1 MAQGQPSWLREL
13 YQARMIEIKH
23 YDGQENLAEA
33 VLAVMESVYEQS
45 PWTLEQI
52 ASSMA
57 SQDED
62 YYLAFEGQELVGFLA
77 VHTVLDEME
86 ILQIAVRAD
95 FQRLGIASQLMAAVM
110 DWDGDIF
117 LEVRESNSAAQAL
130 YTRQHFTKIG
140 KRKDYYRHPVED
152 AVMMKRERD
161 ER

>member
-1 MAQGQPSWLREL
+1 MAQGQQSWLRKL
-13 YQARMIEIKH
+13 YQACMIEIKH

-33 VLAVMESVYEQS
+33 VLAVMQSVYDQS
-45 PWTLEQI
+45 PWTMEQI

-62 YYLAFEGQELVGFLA
+62 YYLAYEGQELVGFL
-77 VHTVLDEME
+77 VVQTVLDEME

-140 KRKDYYRHPVED
+140 KRKDYYRNPVED
-152 AVMMKRERD
+152 AVIMKRERD

>member
-1 MAQGQPSWLREL
+1 
-13 YQARMIEIKH
+13 MIKIKH
-23 YDGQENLAEA
+23 YDGQENLAAA
-33 VLAVMESVYEQS
+33 VLAVMQSVYETS

-52 ASSMA
+52 ASSMS

-62 YYLAFEGQELVGFLA
+62 YYLAYEGQELVGFLA
-77 VHTVLDEME
+77 AQTVLDEME
-86 ILQIAVRAD
+86 ILQIAVKAD

-140 KRKDYYRHPVED
+140 KRKDYYRNPVED
-152 AVMMKRERD
+152 AVIMKRERD

>member
-1 MAQGQPSWLREL
+1 
-13 YQARMIEIKH
+13 MIEIKH

-33 VLAVMESVYEQS
+33 VLSVMESVYEQS

-62 YYLAFEGQELVGFLA
+62 YYLAYEGQELVGFLA
-77 VHTVLDEME
+77 VQTVLDEME
-86 ILQIAVRAD
+86 ILQIAVKAD

-140 KRKDYYRHPVED
+140 KRKDYHRNPVED
-152 AVMMKRERD
+152 AVIMKRERD

>member
-1 MAQGQPSWLREL
+1 
-13 YQARMIEIKH
+13 MIEIKH
-23 YDGQENLAEA
+23 YDGQENLAESI
-33 VLAVMESVYEQS
+33 LAVMQSVYEQS

-57 SQDED
+57 SQYED
-62 YYLAFEGQELVGFLA
+62 YYLAYEGQELVGFLA
-77 VHTVLDEME
+77 VQTVLDEME

-95 FQRLGIASQLMAAVM
+95 FQRLGIASQLMVAVM
-110 DWDGDIF
+110 DWEGDIF
-117 LEVRESNSAAQAL
+117 LEVRESNRAAQTL

-140 KRKDYYRHPVED
+140 KRKDYYRQPVED

>member
-1 MAQGQPSWLREL
+1 
-13 YQARMIEIKH
+13 MIEIKH

-33 VLAVMESVYEQS
+33 VLVVMESVYEQS

-52 ASSMA
+52 ASSMT

-62 YYLAFEGQELVGFLA
+62 YYLAYEGQELVGFLA
-77 VHTVLDEME
+77 VQTVLDEME
-86 ILQIAVRAD
+86 ILQIAVKAD

-152 AVMMKRERD
+152 AVIMKRERD

>member
-1 MAQGQPSWLREL
+1 
-13 YQARMIEIKH
+13 MIEIKH
-23 YDGQENLAEA
+23 YDGQENLAGA

-62 YYLAFEGQELVGFLA
+62 YYLAYEGQELVGFLA
-77 VHTVLDEME
+77 VQTVLDEME
-86 ILQIAVRAD
+86 ILQIAVKAD

-110 DWDGDIF
+110 DWEGDIF

-140 KRKDYYRHPVED
+140 KRKDYYRNPVED
-152 AVMMKRERD
+152 AVIMKRERD

>member
-1 MAQGQPSWLREL
+1 
-13 YQARMIEIKH
+13 MIEIRH

-33 VLAVMESVYEQS
+33 VLAVMQSVYEQS

-62 YYLAFEGQELVGFLA
+62 YYLAYEGQELVGFLA
-77 VHTVLDEME
+77 VQTVLDEME

-140 KRKDYYRHPVED
+140 KRKDYYRNPVED
-152 AVMMKRERD
+152 AVIMKRERD

>member
-1 MAQGQPSWLREL
+1 
-13 YQARMIEIKH
+13 MIEIKH

-33 VLAVMESVYEQS
+33 VLTVMQSVYEQS

-52 ASSMA
+52 AASMT

-62 YYLAFEGQELVGFLA
+62 YYLAYEGQELVGFLA
-77 VHTVLDEME
+77 VQTVLDEME
-86 ILQIAVRAD
+86 ILQIAVKTD

-110 DWDGDIF
+110 DWKGDIF

-140 KRKDYYRHPVED
+140 KRKDYYRNPVED

>member
-1 MAQGQPSWLREL
+1 
-13 YQARMIEIKH
+13 MIEIKH
-23 YDGQENLAEA
+23 YDGQEKLAESI
-33 VLAVMESVYEQS
+33 LAVMGSVYEQS

-52 ASSMA
+52 ASSMT

-62 YYLAFEGQELVGFLA
+62 YYLAYEGQELVGFL
-77 VHTVLDEME
+77 VVQTVLDEME
-86 ILQIAVRAD
+86 ILQIAVKAD

-110 DWDGDIF
+110 DWEGDIF

-140 KRKDYYRHPVED
+140 KRKDYYRNPVED
-152 AVMMKRERD
+152 AVIMKRERD

>member
-1 MAQGQPSWLREL
+1 
-13 YQARMIEIKH
+13 MIEIRH

-33 VLAVMESVYEQS
+33 VLVVMQSVYDQS

-62 YYLAFEGQELVGFLA
+62 YYLAYEGQELVGFLA
-77 VHTVLDEME
+77 VQTVLDEME
-86 ILQIAVRAD
+86 ILQIAVKTD

-140 KRKDYYRHPVED
+140 KRKDYYRNPVED
-152 AVMMKRERD
+152 AVIMKRERD

>member
-1 MAQGQPSWLREL
+1 
-13 YQARMIEIKH
+13 MIEIRH
-23 YDGQENLAEA
+23 YDGQEKLAEA
-33 VLAVMESVYEQS
+33 VLVVMQSVYDQS

-62 YYLAFEGQELVGFLA
+62 YYLAYEGQELVGFLA
-77 VHTVLDEME
+77 VQTVLDELE

-95 FQRLGIASQLMAAVM
+95 FQRLGIASQLMVAVM

-152 AVMMKRERD
+152 AVLMKRERN

>member
-1 MAQGQPSWLREL
+1 
-13 YQARMIEIKH
+13 MIEIKH

-52 ASSMA
+52 ASSMT
-57 SQDED
+57 SQDEY
-62 YYLAFEGQELVGFLA
+62 YYLAYKGQELVGFLA
-77 VHTVLDEME
+77 VQTVLDEME
-86 ILQIAVRAD
+86 ILQIAVKAD

-110 DWDGDIF
+110 DWEGDIF

-140 KRKDYYRHPVED
+140 KRKDYYRNPVED
-152 AVMMKRERD
+152 AVLMKRERD

>member
-1 MAQGQPSWLREL
+1 
-13 YQARMIEIKH
+13 MIEIKH

-52 ASSMA
+52 ASSMT

-62 YYLAFEGQELVGFLA
+62 YYLAYEGQELVGFLA
-77 VHTVLDEME
+77 VQTVLDEME
-86 ILQIAVRAD
+86 ILQIVVKAD
-95 FQRLGIASQLMAAVM
+95 FQRLGIASLLMAAVM

-117 LEVRESNSAAQAL
+117 LEVRESNSAAQDL

-140 KRKDYYRHPVED
+140 KRKDYYRNPVED
-152 AVMMKRERD
+152 AVLMKRERN

>member
-1 MAQGQPSWLREL
+1 
-13 YQARMIEIKH
+13 MIEIKH

-33 VLAVMESVYEQS
+33 VLAVMQSVYEQS
-45 PWTLEQI
+45 PWTVEQI
-52 ASSMA
+52 ESSMS

-62 YYLAFEGQELVGFLA
+62 YYLAYEGQELVGFLA
-77 VHTVLDEME
+77 VQTVLDEME
-86 ILQIAVRAD
+86 ILQIAVKTD

-140 KRKDYYRHPVED
+140 KRKDYYRNPVED
-152 AVMMKRERD
+152 AVLMKRERD

>member
-1 MAQGQPSWLREL
+1 
-13 YQARMIEIKH
+13 MIEIKH
-23 YDGQENLAEA
+23 YDGQENLAESI
-33 VLAVMESVYEQS
+33 LAVMESVYEQS

-62 YYLAFEGQELVGFLA
+62 YYLAYEGQELVGFLA
-77 VHTVLDEME
+77 VQTVLDEME
-86 ILQIAVRAD
+86 ILQIAVKAD
-95 FQRLGIASQLMAAVM
+95 FQRMGIASQLMAAVM

-130 YTRQHFTKIG
+130 YIRQYFTKIG

>member
-1 MAQGQPSWLREL
+1 
-13 YQARMIEIKH
+13 MIEIKH

-33 VLAVMESVYEQS
+33 VLAVMESVYETS

-52 ASSMA
+52 ASSMS
-57 SQDED
+57 SQDEE
-62 YYLAFEGQELVGFLA
+62 YYLAYEGQELVGFLA
-77 VHTVLDEME
+77 VQTVLDEME
-86 ILQIAVRAD
+86 ILQIAVKAD

-140 KRKDYYRHPVED
+140 KRKDYYRNPVED
-152 AVMMKRERD
+152 AVIMKRERD

>member
-1 MAQGQPSWLREL
+1 
-13 YQARMIEIKH
+13 MIEIKH

-33 VLAVMESVYEQS
+33 VLAVMQSVYEQS

-62 YYLAFEGQELVGFLA
+62 YYLAYEGQELVGFLA
-77 VHTVLDEME
+77 VQMVLDEME
-86 ILQIAVRAD
+86 ILQIAVKTD

-110 DWDGDIF
+110 DWKGDIF

-140 KRKDYYRHPVED
+140 KRKDYYRNPVED
-152 AVMMKRERD
+152 AVIMKRERD

>member
-1 MAQGQPSWLREL
+1 
-13 YQARMIEIKH
+13 MIEIKR

-45 PWTLEQI
+45 PWTLGQI
-52 ASSMA
+52 ASSMT

-62 YYLAFEGQELVGFLA
+62 YYLAYEGQELVGFL
-77 VHTVLDEME
+77 VVQTVLDEME
-86 ILQIAVRAD
+86 ILQIAVKAD
-95 FQRLGIASQLMAAVM
+95 FQRLGIASQLMATVM

-152 AVMMKRERD
+152 AVIMKRERD

>member
-1 MAQGQPSWLREL
+1 MK
-13 YQARMIEIKH
+13 EIKH

-33 VLAVMESVYEQS
+33 VLAVMQSVYETS

-52 ASSMA
+52 ASSMS

-62 YYLAFEGQELVGFLA
+62 YYLAYEGQELVGFL
-77 VHTVLDEME
+77 VVQTVLDEME
-86 ILQIAVRAD
+86 ILQIAVKAN
-95 FQRLGIASQLMAAVM
+95 FQRLGIASLLMAAVM
-110 DWDGDIF
+110 DWEGDIF

-140 KRKDYYRHPVED
+140 KRKDYYRNPVED
-152 AVMMKRERD
+152 AVIMKRERD

>member
-1 MAQGQPSWLREL
+1 
-13 YQARMIEIKH
+13 MIEIKH
-23 YDGQENLAEA
+23 YDGQENLAESI
-33 VLAVMESVYEQS
+33 LAVMQSVYEQS

-62 YYLAFEGQELVGFLA
+62 YYLAYEGQELVGFLA
-77 VHTVLDEME
+77 VQTVLDEME

-110 DWDGDIF
+110 DYWEGDIF
-117 LEVRESNSAAQAL
+117 LEVRESNRAAQAL

>member
-1 MAQGQPSWLREL
+1 
-13 YQARMIEIKH
+13 MIEIKH
-23 YDGQENLAEA
+23 YDGQENLAGA
-33 VLAVMESVYEQS
+33 VLAVMQSVYDQS
-45 PWTLEQI
+45 PWTVEQI

-62 YYLAFEGQELVGFLA
+62 YYLAYEGQELVGFLA
-77 VHTVLDEME
+77 VQTVLDEME

-140 KRKDYYRHPVED
+140 KRKDYYRNPVED
-152 AVMMKRERD
+152 AVIMKRERD

>member
-1 MAQGQPSWLREL
+1 
-13 YQARMIEIKH
+13 MIKIKH

-33 VLAVMESVYEQS
+33 VLAIMQSVYEQS

-52 ASSMA
+52 AASMT

-62 YYLAFEGQELVGFLA
+62 YYLAYEDQELVGFLA
-77 VHTVLDEME
+77 VQTVLDEME
-86 ILQIAVRAD
+86 ILQIAVKTD

-110 DWDGDIF
+110 DWKGDIF

-140 KRKDYYRHPVED
+140 KRKDYYRNPVED

>member
-1 MAQGQPSWLREL
+1 
-13 YQARMIEIKH
+13 MIEIKH

-52 ASSMA
+52 ASSMT

-62 YYLAFEGQELVGFLA
+62 YYLAYEGQELVGFLA
-77 VHTVLDEME
+77 VQTVLDEME
-86 ILQIAVRAD
+86 ILQIAVKAD

-110 DWDGDIF
+110 DWEGDIF

-130 YTRQHFTKIG
+130 YTGQYFTKIG

>member
-1 MAQGQPSWLREL
+1 
-13 YQARMIEIKH
+13 MIEIRH
-23 YDGQENLAEA
+23 YDGQANLAEA
-33 VLAVMESVYEQS
+33 VLAVMQSVYGQS

-52 ASSMA
+52 AASMT

-62 YYLAFEGQELVGFLA
+62 YYLAYEGQELVGFLA
-77 VHTVLDEME
+77 VQTVLDEME

-130 YTRQHFTKIG
+130 YTRQYFTKIG

>member
-1 MAQGQPSWLREL
+1 
-13 YQARMIEIKH
+13 MIEIRH

-33 VLAVMESVYEQS
+33 VLAVMQSVYDQS

-62 YYLAFEGQELVGFLA
+62 YYLAYEGQELVGFLA
-77 VHTVLDEME
+77 VQTVLDEME

-95 FQRLGIASQLMAAVM
+95 FQRLGIASQLMSAVM
-110 DWDGDIF
+110 DWEGDIF

-152 AVMMKRERD
+152 AVLMKRERD

>member
-1 MAQGQPSWLREL
+1 
-13 YQARMIEIKH
+13 MIEIKH

-33 VLAVMESVYEQS
+33 VLAVMESVYETS

-52 ASSMA
+52 ASSMS
-57 SQDED
+57 SQDEA
-62 YYLAFEGQELVGFLA
+62 YYLAYKGQELVGFLA
-77 VHTVLDEME
+77 VQTVLDEME
-86 ILQIAVRAD
+86 ILQIAVKAD

-110 DWDGDIF
+110 DWEGDIF

-130 YTRQHFTKIG
+130 YIRKHFTKIG

-152 AVMMKRERD
+152 AVIMKRERD

>member
-1 MAQGQPSWLREL
+1 
-13 YQARMIEIKH
+13 MIEIKH

-52 ASSMA
+52 ASSLA

-62 YYLAFEGQELVGFLA
+62 YYLAYEGQELVGFLA
-77 VHTVLDEME
+77 VQTVLDEME

-130 YTRQHFTKIG
+130 YTRQHFTQIG
-140 KRKDYYRHPVED
+140 KRKDYYRNPVED
-152 AVMMKRERD
+152 AVIMKRERD

>member
-1 MAQGQPSWLREL
+1 
-13 YQARMIEIKH
+13 MIEIKH

-33 VLAVMESVYEQS
+33 VLAVMQSVYEQS

-52 ASSMA
+52 ASSMT

-62 YYLAFEGQELVGFLA
+62 YYLAYKGQELVGFLA
-77 VHTVLDEME
+77 VQTVLDEME
-86 ILQIAVRAD
+86 ILQIAVKAD

-140 KRKDYYRHPVED
+140 KRKDYYRNPVED
-152 AVMMKRERD
+152 AVIMKRERD

>member
-1 MAQGQPSWLREL
+1 
-13 YQARMIEIKH
+13 MIEIKH

-33 VLAVMESVYEQS
+33 VLAVMQSVYEQS

-52 ASSMA
+52 ASSMT

-62 YYLAFEGQELVGFLA
+62 YYLAYEGQELVGFLA
-77 VHTVLDEME
+77 VQTVLDEME
-86 ILQIAVRAD
+86 ILQIAVKAD
-95 FQRLGIASQLMAAVM
+95 FQRMGIASQLMAAVM

-140 KRKDYYRHPVED
+140 KRKTTTAILSRT
-152 AVMMKRERD
+152 R
-161 ER
+161 

>member
-1 MAQGQPSWLREL
+1 
-13 YQARMIEIKH
+13 MIEIKH
-23 YDGQENLAEA
+23 YDGQENLAESI
-33 VLAVMESVYEQS
+33 LEVMQSVYEQS

-62 YYLAFEGQELVGFLA
+62 YYLAHEGQELVGFLA
-77 VHTVLDEME
+77 VQTVLDEME

-110 DWDGDIF
+110 DWEGDIF
-117 LEVRESNSAAQAL
+117 LEVRESNRAAQAL

-140 KRKDYYRHPVED
+140 KRKDYYRQPVED

>member
-1 MAQGQPSWLREL
+1 
-13 YQARMIEIKH
+13 MIEIKH

-52 ASSMA
+52 ASSMS

-62 YYLAFEGQELVGFLA
+62 YYLAYEGQELVGFL
-77 VHTVLDEME
+77 VVQTVLDEME
-86 ILQIAVRAD
+86 ILQIAVKAD

-140 KRKDYYRHPVED
+140 KRKDYYRNPVED
-152 AVMMKRERD
+152 AVLMKRERD

>member
-1 MAQGQPSWLREL
+1 
-13 YQARMIEIKH
+13 MIEIKH

-33 VLAVMESVYEQS
+33 VLAVMQSVYDQS

-52 ASSMA
+52 ASSMS

-62 YYLAFEGQELVGFLA
+62 YYLAYEGQELVGFLA
-77 VHTVLDEME
+77 VQTVLDEME
-86 ILQIAVRAD
+86 ILQIAVKTD

-110 DWDGDIF
+110 DWEGAIF

-140 KRKDYYRHPVED
+140 KRKDYYRNPVED
-152 AVMMKRERD
+152 AVLMKRERD

>member
-1 MAQGQPSWLREL
+1 
-13 YQARMIEIKH
+13 MIEIKH

-52 ASSMA
+52 ASSMP

-62 YYLAFEGQELVGFLA
+62 YYLAYEGQELVGFLA
-77 VHTVLDEME
+77 VQTVLDEME
-86 ILQIAVRAD
+86 ILQIVVKAD
-95 FQRLGIASQLMAAVM
+95 FQRLGIASLLMAAVM

-117 LEVRESNSAAQAL
+117 LEVRESNSAAQDL

-140 KRKDYYRHPVED
+140 KRKDYYRNPVED
-152 AVMMKRERD
+152 AVLMKRERN

>member
-1 MAQGQPSWLREL
+1 
-13 YQARMIEIKH
+13 MIEIKH

-33 VLAVMESVYEQS
+33 VLAVMQSVYERS

-62 YYLAFEGQELVGFLA
+62 YYLAYEGQELVGFLA
-77 VHTVLDEME
+77 VQTVLDEME

-110 DWDGDIF
+110 DWEGDIF

-140 KRKDYYRHPVED
+140 KRKDYYRNPVED

>member
-1 MAQGQPSWLREL
+1 
-13 YQARMIEIKH
+13 MIEIKH

-52 ASSMA
+52 ASSLA

-62 YYLAFEGQELVGFLA
+62 YYLAYEGQELVGFLA
-77 VHTVLDEME
+77 VQTVLDEME
-86 ILQIAVRAD
+86 ILQIAVKTD

-140 KRKDYYRHPVED
+140 KRKDYYRNPVED
-152 AVMMKRERD
+152 AVIMKRERD